1 MTMRC
6 LTQLLDYYIMKPKNK
21 KMKEK
26 QLIKALEITL
36 HKYNSQGFKTGTF
49 LQMLNYEIEYQ
60 KSLKKK

>member
-1 MTMRC
+1 
-6 LTQLLDYYIMKPKNK
+6 MKPKNK